1 MELKMRK
8 RKGFTLVEMVVV
20 ITILGIL
27 SSIAFMKFS
36 GIQKRAEENADYI
49 AASSLA
55 TAINLAISEK
65 TISIESISEDSGFLE
80 NLKEQGY
87 ITEIPKPQSVK
98 NGNFNAELDNNN
110 QLTIR
115 LDEKII
121 YPKNNNE
128 SK

>member
-65 TISIESISEDSGFLE
+65 TISIEDISEDSGFLE

-98 NGNFNAELDNNN
+98 TGNFNAELDNNN

>member
-65 TISIESISEDSGFLE
+65 TISIEDISKDNDVIE

>member
-98 NGNFNAELDNNN
+98 TGKFKAEVDENE
-110 QLTIR
+110 QLTIT
-115 LDEKII
+115 LDGKTI
-121 YPKNNNE
+121 YPKGNNE
-128 SK
+128 NK

>member
-65 TISIESISEDSGFLE
+65 TISIEDISKDSGFLE

>member
-65 TISIESISEDSGFLE
+65 TISIEDISEDSGFLE

-98 NGNFNAELDNNN
+98 TGKFKAEVDENE
-110 QLTIR
+110 QLTIT
-115 LDEKII
+115 LDGKTI
-121 YPKNNNE
+121 YPKGNNE
-128 SK
+128 NK

>member
-98 NGNFNAELDNNN
+98 TGDFKAKVDENE
-110 QLTIR
+110 QLTIY
-115 LDEKII
+115 LGEKPI
-121 YPKNNNE
+121 YPKDNNE
-128 SK
+128 NK

>member
-65 TISIESISEDSGFLE
+65 TISIEDISEDSGFLE

>member
-65 TISIESISEDSGFLE
+65 TISIEDISEDSGFLE

-98 NGNFNAELDNNN
+98 TGKFKAEVDENE
-110 QLTIR
+110 QLTIT
-115 LDEKII
+115 LDGKTI
-121 YPKNNNE
+121 YPKGNNE

>member
-65 TISIESISEDSGFLE
+65 TVSIEDISKDSDFLE

>member
-65 TISIESISEDSGFLE
+65 TISIEDISEDSGFLE

-98 NGNFNAELDNNN
+98 TGKFKAEVDENN

>member
-65 TISIESISEDSGFLE
+65 TVSIEDISKDSGFLE

-98 NGNFNAELDNNN
+98 TGKFKAEVDENE
-110 QLTIR
+110 QLTIT
-115 LDEKII
+115 LDGKTI
-121 YPKNNNE
+121 YPKGNNE

>member
-65 TISIESISEDSGFLE
+65 TISIEDISKDNGFLE

>member
-65 TISIESISEDSGFLE
+65 TISIEDISEDSGCL
-80 NLKEQGY
+80 LY
-87 ITEIPKPQSVK
+87 TSD
-98 NGNFNAELDNNN
+98 AAD
-110 QLTIR
+110 
-115 LDEKII
+115 D
-121 YPKNNNE
+121 
-128 SK
+128 SKRV